1 MSGSIASSGC
11 PEYCMWAS
19 SAVVRRQ
26 LFLIRSLGGY
36 CCQIHSHRMRG
47 IQGANVA
54 ASEADA
60 ESIIRRVTPT
70 LDPIRYKGQAGEHF
84 HACKIGSNLCHCDG
98 LFLVTNNL
106 DLVCGNPLAVLTP
119 NVNEYKRLVEKA
131 LDSFT
136 FCIILVLQSFHH
148 GHAGIYC
155 LQKKPLER
163 GLTV

>member
-84 HACKIGSNLCHCDG
+84 HACKISSNLCHCG
-98 LFLVTNNL
+98 A
-106 DLVCGNPLAVLTP
+106 DLSHVFCTKDAATVIKSYSPELIVHPVLEESYS
-119 NVNEYKRLVEKA
+119 V
-131 LDSFT
+131 S
-136 FCIILVLQSFHH
+136 
-148 GHAGIYC
+148 
-155 LQKKPLER
+155 LEDICPAE
-163 GLTV
+163 